1 MNNILFEVPS
11 TGGDLG
17 EAKSSVMNTTTT
29 TPSLKGGEWLIRESN
44 AFETLT
50 PEDFNEEQLMVKD
63 MCIQFLNTEVI
74 PVVDRIDK
82 MEEGLMPSLMV
93 KAGEQGLLGTSIPE
107 DLGGLGKDFITS
119 TLVNEGLG
127 GGYSFSVAIAA
138 HTGIGTLPILYF
150 GTEEQKKK
158 YIPKLASGEW
168 KGAYGLTEPNSG
180 SDALGAKTTAVLSA
194 DGKHYL
200 LNGQKCWITNGGFAD
215 VYTVFAKIDG
225 DKFSTFIVEKGMEGF
240 TVGPEE
246 HKMGIKG
253 SSTVQL
259 YFQDCKVPVENL
271 LGEIGKGHVIAF
283 NILNIGRLKL
293 AAAAYGGSK
302 MALSTTVQYA
312 NTREQFK
319 TPIAN
324 FGAIK
329 YKLAEMAIRIFCGE
343 SALYRTS
350 KWIDNKELELAAA
363 GKPFNE
369 ALLGAAEEYA
379 VECAIL
385 KVHGS
390 EVLDYVVDEGV
401 QVHGGNGFSDEYEIS
416 RAYRDSRINRIY
428 EGTNEINRLLTV
440 DMILKR
446 AMKGKLDLMGPAMAV
461 SKELM
466 SIPDFGSEDETPF
479 AKERKAIM
487 NMKKSIL
494 MVAGAAVQKLMM
506 KIQDEQEILMNIAD
520 MALDTFMAESTL
532 LRVMKMADKLGEAN
546 AQLQID
552 IMRCNLN
559 DAVDR
564 VNKAGKE
571 AINAFASGDE
581 QRMMLLG
588 LKRFTKVEP
597 FNSKDAR
604 RRIADKLIAENRYPL

>member
-1 MNNILFEVPS
+1 MS
-11 TGGDLG
+11 
-17 EAKSSVMNTTTT
+17 TTT
-29 TPSLKGGEWLIRESN
+29 TPTTAIKGGEWLIKESN
-44 AFETLT
+44 AFDSYT

-63 MCIQFLNTEVI
+63 MCLQFLHSEVLPI
-74 PVVDRIDK
+74 VDRIDK
-82 MEEGLMPSLMV
+82 MEPGLMPSLMV
-93 KAGEQGLLGTSIPE
+93 KAGEQGLLGASIPE

-127 GGYSFSVAIAA
+127 GGFSFSVAIAA

-158 YIPKLASGEW
+158 YIPKLATGEW

-180 SDALGAKTTAVLSA
+180 SDALGAKTTATLSA
-194 DGKHYL
+194 DGKHYI

-225 DKFSTFIVEKGMEGF
+225 DKFSAFIVERGMEGF
-240 TVGPEE
+240 TQGPEE

-293 AAAAYGGSK
+293 AAAAIGGSK
-302 MALSTTVQYA
+302 MSLTDTIGYA

-329 YKLAEMAIRIFCGE
+329 YKLAEMAVRIFASE
-343 SALYRTS
+343 SAIYRTS
-350 KWIDNKELELAAA
+350 KWIDDKEVELAAA
-363 GKPFNE
+363 GKSFAE
-369 ALLGAAEEYA
+369 ALLGGAEEYA

-401 QVHGGNGFSDEYEIS
+401 QVHGGNGFSDEYTAS
-416 RAYRDSRINRIY
+416 RGYRDSRINRIY

-466 SIPDFGSEDETPF
+466 SIPEFGNDDETPF
-479 AKERKAIM
+479 AKERKTIV

-506 KIQDEQEILMNIAD
+506 KLSDEQEILMNIAD
-520 MALDTFMAESTL
+520 MAIETFIAESTL
-532 LRVMKMADKLGEAN
+532 LRVMKMAGKQGEA
-546 AQLQID
+546 ASQMQID
-552 IMRCNLN
+552 MMHCYLN
-559 DAVDR
+559 DAVDKL
-564 VNKAGKE
+564 NKAGKE
-571 AINAFASGDE
+571 AINAFAGGDE

-588 LKRFTKVEP
+588 LKRFTKSEP

-604 RRIADKLIAENRYPL
+604 RRIADKLIAEGKYPL

>member
-1 MNNILFEVPS
+1 MS
-11 TGGDLG
+11 T
-17 EAKSSVMNTTTT
+17 STTTT
-29 TPSLKGGEWLIRESN
+29 TTTLKGGEWLIKESN
-44 AFETLT
+44 PIETYT
-50 PEDFNEEQLMVKD
+50 PEDFNEEQVMVKE
-63 MCIQFLNTEVI
+63 MCLQFLHSEVLPI
-74 PVVDRIDK
+74 VDLIDK
-82 MEEGLMPSLMV
+82 LEPGLMPSLMV
-93 KAGEQGLLGTSIPE
+93 KAGEQGLLGTSVPE

-150 GTEEQKKK
+150 GTEAQKQK
-158 YIPKLASGEW
+158 YIPKLSSGEW

-180 SDALGAKTTAVLSA
+180 SDALGAKTSAVLSA
-194 DGKHYL
+194 DGKHYIM
-200 LNGQKCWITNGGFAD
+200 NGQKCWITNGGFAD

-225 DKFSTFIVEKGMEGF
+225 DKFSTFIVERGMEGF
-240 TVGPEE
+240 TQGPEE

-271 LGEIGKGHVIAF
+271 LGEIGKGHIIAF

-293 AAAAYGGSK
+293 CAAAIGGSK
-302 MALSTTVQYA
+302 MSLTDTIKYA
-312 NTREQFK
+312 KTREQFK
-319 TPIAN
+319 TAIAN

-329 YKLAEMAIRIFCGE
+329 YKLAEMAVRIFASE

-350 KWIDNKELELAAA
+350 KWVDDKETELEA
-363 GKPFNE
+363 GGKTFAE

-401 QVHGGNGFSDEYEIS
+401 QVHGGNGFSDEYAAS
-416 RAYRDSRINRIY
+416 RGYRDSRINRIY

-466 SIPDFGSEDETPF
+466 SIPEFGNDDESAF
-479 AKERKAIM
+479 AKERKTIL
-487 NMKKSIL
+487 NMKKCIL

-520 MALDTFMAESTL
+520 MAIETFEAESTL
-532 LRVMKMADKLGEAN
+532 LRVIKMVDKQGEASTT
-546 AQLQID
+546 LQVD
-552 IMRCNLN
+552 MMRCYLN
-559 DAVDR
+559 DAVDK

-571 AINAFASGDE
+571 AINAFAGGDE

-588 LKRFTKVEP
+588 LKRFTKTEP

-604 RRIADKLIAENRYPL
+604 RRIADKLIAEGKYPW